1 MTSSQTGNDKEPVRR
16 DLRGRWRVA
25 LAAIAVTG
33 AVAMT
38 GWALGSPP
46 GDALPSGVRPAEPAS
61 PQQAP
66 PDGGTEKMRILVPP
80 EQVPKEF

>member
-1 MTSSQTGNDKEPVRR
+1 MSSSETGEDQEPVRR
-16 DLRGRWRVA
+16 DLRGRWRVM

-46 GDALPSGVRPAEPAS
+46 GDALPSGVRPADSS
-61 PQQAP
+61 PPQETSRGEQ
-66 PDGGTEKMRILVPP
+66 TERMRILVPSDRA
-80 EQVPKEF
+80 PKEF

>member
-38 GWALGSPP
+38 GWALGAPP
-46 GDALPSGVRPAEPAS
+46 GGALPSGVRPAEPAS
-61 PQQAP
+61 PPQN
-66 PDGGTEKMRILVPP
+66 GGMEKMRVLVPT
-80 EQVPKEF
+80 EQAPKDS